1 MVRRTID
8 ARECSS
14 SSPRCEGLRA
24 VTVAAAVAV
33 HGVEDARV
41 HEVEDA
47 RVLEVAAAGD
57 AVALRANEPNR
68 SRSRE

>member
-1 MVRRTID
+1 VVVIAVVRRTID

-47 RVLEVAAAGD
+47 RV
-57 AVALRANEPNR
+57 
-68 SRSRE
+68 